1 MGTRKIRCIKTTDNN
16 NNNNFSYA
24 KQNLMSYTRNNLFEK
39 SIDSRLKNNSYF
51 IWRKIH
57 IKDKDFYYK
66 SESDLNLNKVKSLF
80 IFLFLK
86 LSRKLK

>member
-1 MGTRKIRCIKTTDNN
+1 MGTQKIKCIKTTDN

-24 KQNLMSYTRNNLFEK
+24 KQNLKSYTCNNLFEK